1 MNNLVLDVPWSIEP
15 TNAAMLKTSGSCSV
29 QFVISKKSVD
39 CAVVWILFE
48 HTTTID
54 STNNP

>member
-15 TNAAMLKTSGSCSV
+15 TNAAMLKTSGSCPV
-29 QFVISKKSVD
+29 HFAISKKSVD
-39 CAVVWILFE
+39 FAVVWILFE

>member
-39 CAVVWILFE
+39 CAVVWILLE
-48 HTTTID
+48 HTTTND